1 VKRLLKLIIVITLLA
16 LAAPFLMETPIGQS
30 ALNLDKLEKFDAQ
43 QLLSRLFAPTGN
55 TAEQTPSKKLNSSPL
70 SESDVNR
77 SVYRWQ
83 DEHGQ
88 WHYSDKAPNA
98 QAAETVTLKPV
109 NQISAPDTLQNT
121 PTPLTS
127 PGKAPE
133 IKLPDNIS
141 LSNPD
146 ELIKQV
152 QETQRIIQ
160 ARQAEIDALMKS
172 QQ

>member
-1 VKRLLKLIIVITLLA
+1 MKRLLKLIVVITLLA

-30 ALNLDKLEKFDAQ
+30 VLNLEKLEKLDTQ
-43 QLLSRLFAPTGN
+43 QLLSRLLAPTGN
-55 TAEQTPSKKLNSSPL
+55 TTEQTPSKKLNSNPQ

-121 PTPLTS
+121 PTPLMS

-133 IKLPDNIS
+133 IKLPENIS

>member
-1 VKRLLKLIIVITLLA
+1 MKRLLKLIIVITLLA
-16 LAAPFLMETPIGQS
+16 LAAPFLMKTPIGQS
-30 ALNLDKLEKFDAQ
+30 VLNLDKLEKFDVQ

-55 TAEQTPSKKLNSSPL
+55 IAEQTPSKKLNSSLP

-133 IKLPDNIS
+133 IKLPENIS